1 MNELEN
7 ASIAGL
13 IEAIKSRGHNLYMGI
28 VDNEGMESLLLVDN
42 FMIYRSRIDG
52 KRIITIDNISYKVSE
67 TDHLGLCEIYEVI
80 QSLENFRAFEKIV
93 INSSYGASIE
103 TFNLLTI

>member
-1 MNELEN
+1 
-7 ASIAGL
+7 
-13 IEAIKSRGHNLYMGI
+13 
-28 VDNEGMESLLLVDN
+28 
-42 FMIYRSRIDG
+42 MIYRSRIDG